1 MHEIEKCNASSR
13 TCCFVDTISDITWW
27 CHGVD
32 RIYVLLALGRNPD
45 LDSPSANDRELC
57 CFFVFSLNKLLKN
70 TSGWRWFGMPCHS
83 CDGIGMI
90 WQTVM
95 CLVVAGDV
103 WCRRSLSWWRH
114 QTETFAALLALL
126 AVNSPVTGEFP
137 AQRPVTRN
145 FDVFFDLRLNKR
157 LSKQSWGSWFET
169 TSRPLWRHSNVND
182 LTNSYVL
189 DRKQWNQHAM
199 SPHN

>member
-1 MHEIEKCNASSR
+1 
-13 TCCFVDTISDITWW
+13 
-27 CHGVD
+27 
-32 RIYVLLALGRNPD
+32 
-45 LDSPSANDRELC
+45 
-57 CFFVFSLNKLLKN
+57 
-70 TSGWRWFGMPCHS
+70 MPCHS

-103 WCRRSLSWWRH
+103 WCRRSLSWWRY
-114 QTETFAALLALL
+114 QKETFAALLALC
-126 AVNSPVTGEFP
+126 AGNSPVTGEFP

-199 SPHN
+199 SPHNYHINGTQKRKKNIIGYSKKSNKIIAVDMKSDFYARLHTNRILTKWCRRGVKFGHFHPASL